1 MTSFDD
7 RKNASETRFVMDAAK
22 EFKSEAR
29 RNKALGHWAAGLMGK
44 TAAEADSYA
53 LEVIVADM
61 EEAGDDD
68 VYRKLRSDLTA
79 AGIDLSDQAIRDR
92 MAEELK
98 LARDHVYAQDLNL
111 NG

>member
-1 MTSFDD
+1 MSSFDD

-44 TAAEADSYA
+44 ADAQADSYA

-68 VYRKLRSDLTA
+68 VFRKLRGDLTT
-79 AGIDLSDQAIRDR
+79 AGIDITDQAIRDR
-92 MAEELK
+92 MADELK
-98 LARDHVYAQDLNL
+98 IARDHVYAQD
-111 NG
+111 

>member
-1 MTSFDD
+1 MSSFDD

-44 TAAEADSYA
+44 ADAEADSYA
-53 LEVIVADM
+53 LEVIIADM

-68 VYRKLRSDLTA
+68 VFRKLRGDLTA
-79 AGIDLSDQAIRDR
+79 AGIDVSDLAIRER

-98 LARDHVYAQDLNL
+98 AARDYVYAQD
-111 NG
+111 

>member
-1 MTSFDD
+1 MSSFDN
-7 RKNASETRFVMDAAK
+7 RKKASETRFVMDAAK

-44 TAAEADSYA
+44 EGTEADSYA

-61 EEAGDDD
+61 EEAGDED
-68 VYRKLRSDLTA
+68 VFRKLSGDLEA
-79 AGIDLSDQAIRDR
+79 AGVNLSDQAIRDR

-98 LARDHVYAQDLNL
+98 LAREHVYAQD
-111 NG
+111 